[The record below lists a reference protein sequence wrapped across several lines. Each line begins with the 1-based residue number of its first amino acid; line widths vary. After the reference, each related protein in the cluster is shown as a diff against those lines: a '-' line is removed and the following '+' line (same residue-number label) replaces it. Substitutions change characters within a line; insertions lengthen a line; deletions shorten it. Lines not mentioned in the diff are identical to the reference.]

1 MLNYVFGGMVVL
13 SLVFALWQ
21 DGADLTRNTW
31 RNGEIIRLE
40 VVVRD
45 GSDIRFRID
54 GDSTVFR
61 GDWRPDG
68 DRAELVVPVT
78 ETLPDHWKSV
88 AANQESSRKQE
99 LRTVVVAADTTTAS
113 ITLPPVRFVKLR
125 AITKAAFDMAETAV
139 TLALGLIG
147 VMAFWLGLM
156 KIAESSGIIQV
167 VVKGVRPFM
176 RRLFPTLPADHPALG
191 YVSLNLAANVL
202 GLGNAATPMGLKAM
216 EELQALNPDKE
227 TASDPMIMFLALNTS
242 SVQILPPVT
251 LVALMGLK
259 VNELFFSILIA
270 TTFSTIAAIT
280 AVKWMERRSR
290 RTEVA

>member
-1 MLNYVFGGMVVL
+1 MLNYIFGGMIVV

-21 DGADLTRNTW
+21 DVGDLRRNTW
-31 RNGEIIRLE
+31 RNGEEIRLE
-40 VVVRD
+40 VVTFGDDV
-45 GSDIRFRID
+45 RFRIP
-54 GDSTVFR
+54 GDSVIHV

-68 DRAELVVPVT
+68 DQAELVVPVT
-78 ETLPDHWKSV
+78 EALPEHWRDV

-99 LRTVVVAADTTTAS
+99 LRIPSRRVDVDAVAG
-113 ITLPPVRFVKLR
+113 TLPVVRFVKLR

-139 TLALGLIG
+139 TLALGLVG
-147 VMAFWLGLM
+147 VMALWLGLM
-156 KIAESSGIIQV
+156 KIAESSGVIRI
-167 VVKGVRPFM
+167 VVKGVQPFM
-176 RRLFPTLPADHPALG
+176 RKLFPSLPADHPALG
-191 YVSLNLAANVL
+191 LISLNLAANVL

-216 EELQALNPDKE
+216 EELQGLNPDKE

-270 TTFSTIAAIT
+270 TFFSTLAAVI
-280 AVKWMERRSR
+280 AVKWFERKAR
-290 RTEVA
+290 RATA